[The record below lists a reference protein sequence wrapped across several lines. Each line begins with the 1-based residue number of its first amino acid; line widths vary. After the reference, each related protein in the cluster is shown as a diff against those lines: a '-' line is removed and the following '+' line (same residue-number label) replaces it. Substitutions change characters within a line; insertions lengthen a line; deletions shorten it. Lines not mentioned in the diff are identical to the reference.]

1 MAEISANSTN
11 ISDKLIKRLNERYTQ
26 IARDFGVNSA
36 ITRSFKTKLEA
47 VFGVDNM
54 HLSTK
59 LTKAGTPKR
68 RKGKPLQ
75 PSAADLGLRLVN
87 RNAITRSVTQEDL
100 DALLSLHT
108 SGKIKKTVKEQAKR
122 ESEYSQS
129 MGGGPVTYDDVLAA
143 MDYVYELDQDDDND
157 LYEAYKMYWESVGGR
172 GSGAG
177 RPDYSLIADLSRMIK
192 DQNNAIKG
200 GNKEEAVN
208 LDKYM
213 HERLNA
219 YNKFNAGSDLFG
231 GI

>member
-36 ITRSFKTKLEA
+36 ITRNFQKKLEV
-47 VFGVDNM
+47 VFGSDNM
-54 HLSTK
+54 HRARFRKTQ
-59 LTKAGTPKR
+59 GTKR
-68 RKGKPLQ
+68 RA
-75 PSAADLGLRLVN
+75 SAADMGLMQVD
-87 RNAITRSVTQEDL
+87 RNATTRNVSQEDL

-108 SGKIKKTVKEQAKR
+108 SGEIKKTVREQAKR
-122 ESEYSQS
+122 ESDYSRA
-129 MGGGPVTYDDVLAA
+129 MGGGPVSYDDVLAA
-143 MDYVYELDQDDDND
+143 MDYIYDLDQDDDND

-177 RPDYSLIADLSRMIK
+177 RPDYTVIADLAKAIK
-192 DQNNAIKG
+192 DQNNAINS
-200 GNKEEAVN
+200 GNKEEAVR
-208 LDKYM
+208 LDQYM

-219 YNKFNAGSDLFG
+219 YNKFNAGTDLFG

>member
-36 ITRSFKTKLEA
+36 ITRNFQKKLEV
-47 VFGVDNM
+47 VFGSDNM
-54 HLSTK
+54 HRARSRKTQ
-59 LTKAGTPKR
+59 GTKR
-68 RKGKPLQ
+68 RA
-75 PSAADLGLRLVN
+75 SAADMGLMQVD
-87 RNAITRSVTQEDL
+87 RNATTRNVSQEDL

-108 SGKIKKTVKEQAKR
+108 SGEIKKTVKEQAKR
-122 ESEYSQS
+122 ESEYSQA
-129 MGGGPVTYDDVLAA
+129 MGGGPVSYDDVLAA
-143 MDYVYELDQDDDND
+143 MDYIYDLDQDDDND

-177 RPDYSLIADLSRMIK
+177 RPDYTVIADLAKAIK
-192 DQNNAIKG
+192 DQNNAINS
-200 GNKEEAVN
+200 GNKEEAVR
-208 LDKYM
+208 LDQYM

-219 YNKFNAGSDLFG
+219 YNKFNAGTDLFG

>member
-26 IARDFGVNSA
+26 IARDFGANSA
-36 ITRSFKTKLEA
+36 IARNFQKKLEV
-47 VFGVDNM
+47 VFGSDNM
-54 HLSTK
+54 HRARSRKTQ
-59 LTKAGTPKR
+59 GTKR
-68 RKGKPLQ
+68 RA
-75 PSAADLGLRLVN
+75 SAADMGLMQVD
-87 RNAITRSVTQEDL
+87 RNAQTRSVSQEDL

-108 SGKIKKTVKEQAKR
+108 SGEIKKTVKEQAKR

-129 MGGGPVTYDDVLAA
+129 MGGGPVSYDDVLAA

-177 RPDYSLIADLSRMIK
+177 RPDYSLIADLSRAIK

-213 HERLNA
+213 HDRLNA

>member
-36 ITRSFKTKLEA
+36 ITRNFQKKLEV
-47 VFGVDNM
+47 VFGSDNM
-54 HLSTK
+54 HRARSRKTQ
-59 LTKAGTPKR
+59 GTKR
-68 RKGKPLQ
+68 RA
-75 PSAADLGLRLVN
+75 SAADMGLMQVD
-87 RNAITRSVTQEDL
+87 RNATTRNVSQEDL

-108 SGKIKKTVKEQAKR
+108 SGEIKKTVKEQAKR
-122 ESEYSQS
+122 ESEYSQA
-129 MGGGPVTYDDVLAA
+129 MGGEPVSYDDVMAA
-143 MDYVYELDQDDDND
+143 MDYIYDLDQDDDND

-177 RPDYSLIADLSRMIK
+177 RPDYTVIADLAKAIK
-192 DQNNAIKG
+192 DQNNAINS
-200 GNKEEAVN
+200 GNKGEAVR
-208 LDKYM
+208 LDQYM

>member
-1 MAEISANSTN
+1 MTEISATSTN

-36 ITRSFKTKLEA
+36 ITRNFQKKLEV
-47 VFGVDNM
+47 VFGSDNM
-54 HLSTK
+54 HRARSRKTQ
-59 LTKAGTPKR
+59 GIKR
-68 RKGKPLQ
+68 RA
-75 PSAADLGLRLVN
+75 SAADMGLMQVD
-87 RNAITRSVTQEDL
+87 RNATTRNVSQEDL

-108 SGKIKKTVKEQAKR
+108 SGEIKKTVKEQAKR
-122 ESEYSQS
+122 ESEYSQA
-129 MGGGPVTYDDVLAA
+129 MGGEPVSYDDVLEA
-143 MDYVYELDQDDDND
+143 MDYIYDLDQDDDND

-177 RPDYSLIADLSRMIK
+177 RPDYTVIADLAKAIK
-192 DQNNAIKG
+192 DQNNVINS
-200 GNKEEAVN
+200 GNKEEAVR
-208 LDKYM
+208 LDQYM